1 MRWFSL
7 SFSKGEVLVFAQSIS
22 IAVGLVVLL
31 PELAGVERTGWCGG
45 AGNDQQS
52 KQGGCEGLHD
62 GSPFFKSGTDDAV
75 AAVFR

>member
-1 MRWFSL
+1 MFGIVEAAS
-7 SFSKGEVLVFAQSIS
+7 V
-22 IAVGLVVLL
+22 AVGLIVLF
-31 PELAGVERTGWCGG
+31 PELAGVERAGGRRG